1 MAHEDYVAQV
11 ALLVRILPYVA
22 KEKIFALKG
31 GTAINLFYRDLPRLS
46 VDIDLTY
53 LPVKDRA
60 ESLVEIND
68 AMDRIA
74 AAIESGITGAKA
86 QRIAGGGGGPRV
98 SSLGDVQSV
107 LAEAAGGRETGES
120 CFGCDSQEAAQR
132 AQQHGRERHLLPG
145 SSANLNTVA
154 GKPGTL
160 QSPSHRYLQQRCGPA
175 I

>member
-1 MAHEDYVAQV
+1 MARENYAAQV

-22 KEKIFALKG
+22 KEEIFTLQG

-74 AAIESGITGAKA
+74 AAIESGITVFTNGFL
-86 QRIAGGGGGPRV
+86 R
-98 SSLGDVQSV
+98 SLF
-107 LAEAAGGRETGES
+107 T
-120 CFGCDSQEAAQR
+120 
-132 AQQHGRERHLLPG
+132 
-145 SSANLNTVA
+145 SAS
-154 GKPGTL
+154 GTL
-160 QSPSHRYLQQRCGPA
+160 PVGAS
-175 I
+175 IW

>member
-1 MAHEDYVAQV
+1 MARENYAAQV

-22 KEKIFALKG
+22 KEEIFTLQG

-53 LPVKDRA
+53 LPLTDRA

-74 AAIESGITGAKA
+74 AA
-86 QRIAGGGGGPRV
+86 GGGPRV

-120 CFGCDSQEAAQR
+120 CFGCDGQEAAQR